1 MNPWFSRALLALAC
15 MVVLGACSQA
25 TRVAYSNPTTLAVW
39 YVDDWFDL
47 REGQR
52 DWLKERFKRYF
63 VWHRANEL
71 PAYEKLL
78 LDAAGQAG
86 NGVTEEGA
94 RRVYTE
100 VRRLYVR
107 AIDQALPDM
116 AEFLVQMQP
125 EQAVHLEKKYAEDN
139 AKAAKQVAKKSVA
152 ERQELRAKR
161 FVERIEDWTGKLAP
175 AQKELIRVRLA
186 ALPDLTDEW
195 IADRRQR
202 QVEIVSLMRTRP
214 SRDDAVKTLRRVLIE
229 SDTWRSPEYAAKVK
243 ARDAQTIAMIVA
255 LDATLSAE
263 QRVKLRKKI
272 AGYAADIAYL
282 MLPN

>member
-1 MNPWFSRALLALAC
+1 MNPWYVRVLLALAC
-15 MVVLGACSQA
+15 TVLLGACSQA
-25 TRVAYSNPTTLAVW
+25 TRVAYSNATTFAVW

-47 REGQR
+47 RDGQR

-63 VWHRANEL
+63 VWHRASEL

-116 AEFLVQMQP
+116 AEFLLQMQP
-125 EQAVHLEKKYAEDN
+125 EQAAHLEKKYAEDN
-139 AKAAKQVAKKSVA
+139 AKAAKQVAKKSAV

-161 FVERIEDWTGKLAP
+161 FVERIEDWAGKLTP

-202 QVEIVSLMRTRP
+202 QTEIVSLMRTRP
-214 SRDDAVKTLRRVLIE
+214 SRDEAVKTLRRVLIE
-229 SDTWRSPEYAAKVK
+229 SDAWRSPEYAAKVK
-243 ARDAQTIAMIVA
+243 ARDAQTITMIVA
-255 LDATLSAE
+255 LDATLSPE
-263 QRVKLRKKI
+263 QRLKLRKKI
-272 AGYAADIAYL
+272 SGYAADIAYL
-282 MLPN
+282 MLPS